1 LADAAGRLLDLRR
14 SLSGSV
20 AIRQVDPSARDVAKK
35 PSRRRERIV
44 LLRWLGRI
52 PDEFDAYFRSLWQ
65 VGFGKNR
72 VPPGE
77 TEKLETKVRLLL
89 RDYTRIIEKLPEM
102 FAQGGPSER
111 EKGCF
116 AEVFPAFQRECTEC
130 FAASRVLLGGLSVPT
145 ADGKQSPVPFSMAY
159 SALEVQEHL
168 RILRMAAEE
177 LIIQFPVD
185 EVEEARREL
194 ATQLQK

>member
-1 LADAAGRLLDLRR
+1 MPHTHQR
-14 SLSGSV
+14 
-20 AIRQVDPSARDVAKK
+20 AREA
-35 PSRRRERIV
+35 
-44 LLRWLGRI
+44 L
-52 PDEFDAYFRSLWQ
+52 
-65 VGFGKNR
+65 
-72 VPPGE
+72 
-77 TEKLETKVRLLL
+77 
-89 RDYTRIIEKLPEM
+89 
-102 FAQGGPSER
+102 
-111 EKGCF
+111 
-116 AEVFPAFQRECTEC
+116 
-130 FAASRVLLGGLSVPT
+130 AASRVLLGGLSVPT